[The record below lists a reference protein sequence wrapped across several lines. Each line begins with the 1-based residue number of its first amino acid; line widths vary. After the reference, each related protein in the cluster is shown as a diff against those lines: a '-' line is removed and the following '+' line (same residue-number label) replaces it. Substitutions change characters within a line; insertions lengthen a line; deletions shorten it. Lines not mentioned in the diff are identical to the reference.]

1 VTDHIVARASTVI
14 DAPTDVVWTALTD
27 PDIVKRYMFGA
38 TVTTDWRT
46 GSPITWSGE
55 WNGDPFEDKGFVLK
69 VDPGRLLEYSHYSPL
84 SGRPD
89 SPEHYHVVAVTLTPD
104 GRRTRVDLVQSNIAT
119 HEVQAHAEANWHFVL
134 NGLKQTVEGDR
145 GT

>member
-1 VTDHIVARASTVI
+1 MTDHIVARASTVI